1 MVAKDF
7 FNAGNAG
14 QAVAHA
20 QVTFVRDPSSP
31 FLDYQKR
38 PDTLVVGWSCHT
50 CHANGINTT
59 HSTMAQKLE
68 NDPSLYGSRR
78 NEVDKI
84 WFSTLEL
91 EDAIA
96 KDRLAYKN
104 TMTLII
110 DGVAT
115 QPAETLFSIEPIIHM
130 TGVDYPT
137 GVQLPKLPN
146 GDDPSGDYTYE
157 DPVIKKIQST
167 CIRCHESFS
176 GYEAFATDQNLAAIV
191 SKRMPKNSLLSEKE
205 ISAFQSW
212 AEIGYKKKKI
222 ALKYLKK
229 FRMKLS
235 LG

>member
-1 MVAKDF
+1 
-7 FNAGNAG
+7 
-14 QAVAHA
+14 
-20 QVTFVRDPSSP
+20 
-31 FLDYQKR
+31 
-38 PDTLVVGWSCHT
+38 
-50 CHANGINTT
+50 
-59 HSTMAQKLE
+59 MAQKLE

-146 GDDPSGDYTYE
+146 GDDPSGDYTYG
-157 DPVIKKIQST
+157 T
-167 CIRCHESFS
+167 
-176 GYEAFATDQNLAAIV
+176 L
-191 SKRMPKNSLLSEKE
+191 
-205 ISAFQSW
+205 
-212 AEIGYKKKKI
+212 
-222 ALKYLKK
+222 
-229 FRMKLS
+229 
-235 LG
+235 